1 MTTSIRDGILNGLW
15 RILRGAG
22 AAATGLV
29 TLAGVAHADDAA
41 IKGTVNIVGFSGV
54 FADNYQKFVIE
65 PFKAK
70 FPGINVTYQQ
80 SKNSA
85 ETLAL
90 LTLQRA
96 DPKIDVAL
104 IDVSVAIK
112 ANKDGLFAKL
122 DPAKVPALADMP
134 AWARI
139 DGDKSIAFSQD
150 NLAVLYNTD
159 KVKEPPTSWMDLAD
173 AKYKGKIAAKL
184 GDTRGVILLPILDK
198 IAGADYKQTIDPA
211 LDLLKKIAPNVSTW
225 EPAPDCYAVVQ
236 SGEVDL
242 SICWNGRAQYLH
254 DTQGGK
260 IGVAAPKEGSIGQTN
275 TVNLVENSK
284 NAEAAQLFINYALG
298 TEAQA
303 TFAEKSFYG
312 PVNTKVTL
320 SDAVAARIYGSKEA
334 QAAQMA
340 LDWTFVAEKYSA
352 WIQRI
357 NREVIAL
364 N

>member
-1 MTTSIRDGILNGLW
+1 MR
-15 RILRGAG
+15 AG
-22 AAATGLV
+22 AFVAAFAALMGTASAQDAAT
-29 TLAGVAHADDAA
+29 
-41 IKGTVNIVGFSGV
+41 KGTVNIVGFSGV
-54 FADNYQKFVIE
+54 FADNYQKFIINA
-65 PFKAK
+65 FKQK
-70 FPGINVTYQQ
+70 YPGIDVTYQQ

-96 DPKIDVAL
+96 EPKIDVAL

-112 ANKDGLFAKL
+112 AGKEGIFAKL
-122 DPAKVPALADMP
+122 DAAKVPNIADAP
-134 AWARI
+134 AWAHI
-139 DGDKSIAFSQD
+139 EGDKAIAFSQD
-150 NLAVLYNTD
+150 NLAILYNTD
-159 KVKEPPTSWMDLAD
+159 AVKEPPTSWNDLTD
-173 AKYKGKIAAKL
+173 PKYKGKIAAKL
-184 GDTRGVILLPILDK
+184 GDTRGVILLPILAK
-198 IAGADYKQTIDPA
+198 LQGADYKNTIDPGIEK
-211 LDLLKKIAPNVSTW
+211 LKEIAPNVSTW

-260 IGVAAPKEGSIGQTN
+260 IAVAAPKEGSIGQTN
-275 TVNLVENSK
+275 TIGLVEGSK
-284 NAEAAQLFINYALG
+284 NAEAAQLFVNYALSA
-298 TEAQA
+298 EAQA

-320 SDAVAARIYGSKEA
+320 PDAVAARIYGSKEA
-334 QAAQMA
+334 QAAQSS
-340 LDWTFVAEKYSA
+340 LDWNFIAEKYSA